1 MESAQVPMGPDRTS
15 SDTSPAAADP
25 ATPGERVRE
34 GRDPHRPATRRTL
47 ILCVDRDDD
56 LGSKAGVEGPVVGR
70 EALLDA
76 ANRLA
81 LADPEDSDTN
91 SLFATLKL
99 HTQSQQEAEHG
110 EQYLVACVTGHHHVG
125 PKSDTRIVHQ
135 VETLLEQLRPDRLIV
150 VTDGAEDEHILPLLE
165 SRIPIDAVHRVVVKQ
180 SRDLEGAYYLLVRLF
195 EDDRMRKRYI
205 LPSSLAILVFGAA
218 FALGHVTLAVGGML
232 FTLGLFLLIHA
243 MGWETALGR
252 VARDYYDGLRTGKTS
267 FFTTVLALALIAF
280 GVLRAYSD
288 LHRNPDLSQGAV
300 AAAMNDPLLLSLLT
314 IHVALWWVVA
324 GLTLN
329 VIGRG
334 VDELTTTGRTRSLYG
349 RLLFGLPALGLI
361 LQGLLAAAMDWR
373 TGTPLP
379 GPLLEP
385 AAYLPVTAGVL
396 LALVGNHALRYM
408 RGRLREE
415 EDEHLESNPPPRP
428 SSADPPPPED
438 EPAAA
443 HRTLQESP

>member
-1 MESAQVPMGPDRTS
+1 MGPDPRQHDDTSGGAHARTS
-15 SDTSPAAADP
+15 GDA
-25 ATPGERVRE
+25 
-34 GRDPHRPATRRTL
+34 RPQRRTL

-56 LGSKAGVEGPVVGR
+56 LGDKAGVEGPVVGR
-70 EALLDA
+70 PDLLDA
-76 ANRLA
+76 AQRLA

-99 HTQSQQEAEHG
+99 HTDSERDAAQG
-110 EQYLVACVTGHHHVG
+110 MQYMVACVTGHRRVG
-125 PKSDTRIVHQ
+125 PKSDTRIVAQ
-135 VETLLEQLRPDRLIV
+135 FESLLERLRPDRLIV

-165 SRIPIDAVHRVVVKQ
+165 SRLPIDAVHRVVVKQ

-252 VARDYYDGLRTGKTS
+252 VARDYYDGLRKGKVS

-280 GVLRAYSD
+280 GVMRAYSD
-288 LHRNPDLSQGAV
+288 LHRNPDLSDPV
-300 AAAMNDPLLLSLLT
+300 VSAAMADPLLLGLLT
-314 IHVALWWVVA
+314 INIALWWVVA

-329 VIGRG
+329 IIGRG
-334 VDELTTTGRTRSLYG
+334 IDGLTRRGHTLSLYG

-361 LQGLLAAAMDWR
+361 LQGLLSAATAWR

-379 GPLLEP
+379 GPVLEP
-385 AAYLPVTAGVL
+385 TSYLPVATGVL
-396 LALVGNHALRYM
+396 LAILGNQALRLM
-408 RGRLREE
+408 RGRLH
-415 EDEHLESNPPPRP
+415 DDD
-428 SSADPPPPED
+428 ADAD
-438 EPAAA
+438 EPKA
-443 HRTLQESP
+443 RTEREGSTNEPTAPRNPLQESP